1 MTLRDR
7 KNRPG
12 PKKILALDGGG
23 ILGLISIEVLA
34 KIEALLREREGRPDL
49 VLADYFDFCAGTST
63 GAVIS
68 TLVSLGMTVDT
79 IRSFY
84 IDCGPSMFDRAS
96 LLERLNFEYES
107 EPLARK
113 LQSVIGPDREGGAAD
128 SFATLGTERL
138 RTLLMVV
145 TRNATTDSPWP
156 ITNNPDAKYNDRARP
171 DCNLALPLW
180 KVVRASTAAPSYFP
194 PEVVDIGPRRFVFVD
209 GGVTT
214 YNNPAFLAFVTATTG
229 PYNINWKAGDR
240 NMLVVSVGT
249 GDYAR
254 EQPDLSPSEMNL
266 LYIAKNTPGALMNA
280 ASAGQDML
288 CRIFGRCLSGNPI
301 DREIGDL
308 IGASGPT
315 GEKLFTYMRYD
326 ANVSRA
332 GLDALGL
339 PNVNP
344 AHVQLLD
351 SVRYIDEIQQV
362 GKAVAAR
369 CVKAEQFAGF

>member
-23 ILGLISIEVLA
+23 ILGLISIEVLER
-34 KIEALLREREGRPDL
+34 IEALLREREGRPDL
-49 VLADYFDFCAGTST
+49 VLADYFDLCAGTST

-68 TLVSLGMTVDT
+68 TLVSLGMSVDT

-84 IDCGPSMFDRAS
+84 IECGPAMFDRAS
-96 LLERLNFEYES
+96 LLERLNYEYES

-113 LQSVIGPDREGGAAD
+113 LQSVIGPDREGEAAD
-128 SFATLGTERL
+128 ALATLGTERL

-156 ITNNPDAKYNDRARP
+156 ITNNPDAKYNDRARS
-171 DCNLALPLW
+171 DCNLELPLW

-214 YNNPAFLAFVTATTG
+214 YNNPAFLAFFTATTG
-229 PYNINWKAGDR
+229 PYHINWKAGERD
-240 NMLVVSVGT
+240 MLVVSVGT

-254 EQPDLSPSEMNL
+254 EQPDLSPSQMNL

-288 CRIFGRCLSGNPI
+288 CRVFGKCLSGNPI

-308 IGASGPT
+308 IGAGGPT

-326 ANVSRA
+326 ADVSRK

-339 PNVNP
+339 PDVNP

-351 SVRYIDEIQQV
+351 SVRYIDEIQRV
-362 GKAVAAR
+362 GKAVAAK
-369 CVKAEQFAGF
+369 CVKAEDFAGF

>member
-23 ILGLISIEVLA
+23 ILGLISIEVLER
-34 KIEALLREREGRPDL
+34 IEALLREREGRPDL
-49 VLADYFDFCAGTST
+49 VLADYFDLCAGTST

-68 TLVSLGMTVDT
+68 TLVSLGMSVDT

-84 IDCGPSMFDRAS
+84 IECGPAMFDRAS
-96 LLERLNFEYES
+96 LLERLNYEYES

-113 LQSVIGPDREGGAAD
+113 LQSVIGPDREGEAAD
-128 SFATLGTERL
+128 ALATLGTERL

-156 ITNNPDAKYNDRARP
+156 ITNNPDAKYNDRARS
-171 DCNLALPLW
+171 DCNLELPLW

-229 PYNINWKAGDR
+229 PYHINWKAGERD
-240 NMLVVSVGT
+240 MLVVSVGT

-254 EQPDLSPSEMNL
+254 EQPDLSPSQMNL

-288 CRIFGRCLSGNPI
+288 CRVFGKCLSGNPI

-308 IGASGPT
+308 IGAGGPT

-326 ANVSRA
+326 ADVSRK

-339 PNVNP
+339 PDVNP

-351 SVRYIDEIQQV
+351 SVRYIDEIQRV
-362 GKAVAAR
+362 GKAVAAK
-369 CVKAEQFAGF
+369 CVKAEDFAGF